1 VAVGDY
7 QLAEEFSAT
16 NPKTGQSMGY
26 EFRIIGEGNI
36 TAIEKPVV
44 INDANFDF
52 YEPNTKQNIRRE
64 GGRVSGNKT
73 FNYFMIPKEPGDFKL
88 GDYFQWVF
96 FNPNSKKYDTL
107 RSQYTL
113 RVEGESQKN
122 QFIESTDLGS
132 FYDRLEASENQLQ
145 QAASFDWM
153 KASLNI
159 FILVMLA
166 GSAYLV
172 FKK

>member
-1 VAVGDY
+1 MNSYGT
-7 QLAEEFSAT
+7 L
-16 NPKTGQSMGY
+16 
-26 EFRIIGEGNI
+26 FRIIGEGNI
-36 TAIEKPVV
+36 TAIEKPNVQ
-44 INDANFDF
+44 NDANFDF
-52 YEPNTKQNIRRE
+52 YEPNMKQNIRRE

-73 FNYFMIPKEPGDFKL
+73 FNYFMIPKEPGEYKL
-88 GDYFQWVF
+88 GDYFQWVY
-96 FNPNSKKYDTL
+96 FNPTKGKYDTL
-107 RSQYTL
+107 RSKYTL

-132 FYDRLEASENQLQ
+132 FYDRLDASENKLQ

-153 KASLNI
+153 KVSLNI

-166 GSAYLV
+166 GSAYLI